1 MNIKY
6 VTLVNVYDESSLP
19 ISCEIEIQEL
29 TVVLHVWINFTV
41 LLLALSFLR
50 AFPAYKAYETPV
62 YFESDWLNEFW
73 DQRSDVA
80 DDYRFVYMG
89 PKGSW

>member
-1 MNIKY
+1 MF
-6 VTLVNVYDESSLP
+6 
-19 ISCEIEIQEL
+19 EL
-29 TVVLHVWINFTV
+29 TVHFYYYLI
-41 LLLALSFLR
+41 SFLR
-50 AFPAYKAYETPV
+50 AFPTYSAYETPL
-62 YFESDWLNEFW
+62 YFKSDWLNEFW

>member
-1 MNIKY
+1 MTKAYYLSDRIPPKVSCRIKI
-6 VTLVNVYDESSLP
+6 D
-19 ISCEIEIQEL
+19 
-29 TVVLHVWINFTV
+29 VWINCAYF
-41 LLLALSFLR
+41 LHNYKLISFLR

-62 YFESDWLNEFW
+62 YFKSDWLNEFW